1 MEFFPTL
8 LLRNVAIIERN
19 DGVFALLKR
28 LIIEHGNWH
37 PSLFQPSLRYSRGG
51 NGKENRRGGGAFLR
65 GWKIR
70 DRYRDITSRNTVSN
84 SRCVRLA
91 RRFYISGLEE
101 FQACTALGFIQLLVI
116 VYKI

>member
-37 PSLFQPSLRYSRGG
+37 PSLFQPSLRYSRR
-51 NGKENRRGGGAFLR
+51 GKENRRSGEAHSYEGG
-65 GWKIR
+65 
-70 DRYRDITSRNTVSN
+70 RYAIDIE
-84 SRCVRLA
+84 
-91 RRFYISGLEE
+91 I
-101 FQACTALGFIQLLVI
+101 
-116 VYKI
+116 

>member
-51 NGKENRRGGGAFLR
+51 NGKENRRGEAHSYEGG
-65 GWKIR
+65 
-70 DRYRDITSRNTVSN
+70 RYAIDIE
-84 SRCVRLA
+84 
-91 RRFYISGLEE
+91 I
-101 FQACTALGFIQLLVI
+101 
-116 VYKI
+116 